1 MIDWGMGHWSRW
13 IVTIPESRSCSTTKR
28 PLQACQL
35 GQTERGS
42 FVAKI
47 MAPVPP
53 EISRQSTLFDTDDDA
68 FIASEPFARQT
79 TVRLMTALGHIRG
92 AIDSGNY
99 DQILK
104 GVAEGV
110 SANLCEAVAS
120 MQPAGDQAQL
130 HVRMTCSSSRPRLP
144 KTIES
149 VIGFSQTA
157 FEIVRESGASCAKS
171 CRWLASESRGASSI

>member
-1 MIDWGMGHWSRW
+1 MLIAAA
-13 IVTIPESRSCSTTKR
+13 CSAR
-28 PLQACQL
+28 QAAAFYPRQAYKEAIEFLETCQL

-53 EISRQSTLFDTDDDA
+53 EISKQRTLFDMDDDA
-68 FIASEPFARQT
+68 FIALEPFSRRS
-79 TVRLMTALGHIRG
+79 TVRLMTALGHVRG

-99 DQILK
+99 DQILA
-104 GVAEGV
+104 GIDAGV

-120 MQPAGDQAQL
+120 MRPDGDQAHLQI
-130 HVRMTCSSSRPRLP
+130 RMTWSSSRPRLP
-144 KTIES
+144 KGVES

-157 FEIVRESGASCAKS
+157 FEIVRQSGASCVK
-171 CRWLASESRGASSI
+171 RYR